1 MCKKQQ
7 KSSRFRA
14 LFSSMNQQEITKK
27 TRENVQG
34 SHFVEVCV
42 SIASQIDDNGFVNL
56 VELTNF
62 LWMASGENRVVEL
75 YWAQNTDCPL
85 YYVLCYIAL
94 TQTLGSLWPLN
105 LTQILMNFRRDGQN
119 GGDVPQVCLHGNHF
133 FVERHQVNLQYKRF
147 KAIKNLKQVSCF
159 IQKKNQLC
167 L

>member
-34 SHFVEVCV
+34 LHFVEVCV

-62 LWMASGENRVVEL
+62 LQMAIGENRVAEL
-75 YWAQNTDCPL
+75 YWVQSTYCSL

-105 LTQILMNFRRDGQN
+105 LTQILLNYRQDGQS
-119 GGDVPQVCLHGNHF
+119 GGDVRQVCLHENHF
-133 FVERHQVNLQYKRF
+133 FVERHWVNLQYKRF
-147 KAIKNLKQVSCF
+147 KSMETVGRYRGA
-159 IQKKNQLC
+159 
-167 L
+167 

>member
-1 MCKKQQ
+1 MNNNVNWDCAKTSKKLQIQ
-7 KSSRFRA
+7 GIIFQYESIGNNK
-14 LFSSMNQQEITKK
+14 KK

-42 SIASQIDDNGFVNL
+42 SIASQIDDNGFANS

-62 LWMASGENRVVEL
+62 RQMAIGENHVAEL
-75 YWAQNTDCPL
+75 YWVQNTDCPL

-105 LTQILMNFRRDGQN
+105 LTQILLNYRQDGQS

-133 FVERHQVNLQYKRF
+133 FVERHWVNLQYKKF
-147 KAIKNLKQVSCF
+147 KAIKKNLK
-159 IQKKNQLC
+159 
-167 L
+167 